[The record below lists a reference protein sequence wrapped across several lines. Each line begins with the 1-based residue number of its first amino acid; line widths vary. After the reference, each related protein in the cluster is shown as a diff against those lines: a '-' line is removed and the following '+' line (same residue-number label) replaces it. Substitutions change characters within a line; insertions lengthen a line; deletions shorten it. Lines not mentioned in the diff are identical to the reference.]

1 MPGDRTLYEQAMNAG
16 HNAAWDG
23 HWTQAITAYGQAVQQ
38 FPDDAEAHI
47 FLGGALIEVGRLEDS
62 LKVYTRAYQLSPN
75 DPIPLEKSADILE
88 KLGRLKEAAQQ
99 YVNVAE
105 LYLTQRDLEKAI
117 FNWDRA
123 TRLTPGL
130 VAIHAKLA
138 QAYERL
144 GDKARSIREYLT
156 LAANFQQ
163 LAEHEKAARAAQ
175 RALKLDSRNA
185 ASLNALRAIE
195 TRVPVTMPNRDE
207 TPPPDKNDSKTKV
220 TSSGKPRNI
229 LDTED
234 AVNPLGPMGEAMD
247 ESLSLLATYV
257 MESGAFN
264 AAAADALQALEF
276 QRQELYDKA
285 IEAYQRAAKSLDHP
299 ALRMNLGGLMVLTEN
314 VGDAVN
320 HLQEAAN
327 EAQLVAGALHG
338 LGICMVEL
346 GRHKSAMHYLL
357 ESMQA
362 VDATVSDDIDMLGSG
377 ADLYEHLEKTLDGR
391 TDEVIEGA
399 NQRFLS
405 LLKGKEWKLR
415 VPEMRR
421 QMEET
426 MRAQGDQGVVDLL
439 VASQGDV
446 LTEQIGRIDRYLRQ
460 GLLTL
465 AMDEAHR
472 AVEISPLY
480 IPVHVRM
487 AEIMMKEGRVR
498 QAINKYNMIAK
509 TYMVR
514 QEDERAAAVLKEV
527 LELAPLDLSVRES
540 LIELLESQQ
549 RWDEAIE
556 QYIDLA
562 DTHHQLGN
570 FDMSRDVFMA
580 AERMANRVNAP
591 AERIAR
597 IKHRMADIDQLRL
610 DMRKAQRTYE
620 EIIQLVPEDE
630 RAHRVLIDLHYRQ
643 RNPVEA
649 IKRLDGLLAIYAKNR
664 QVNRIL
670 QLLEELVKVYPNE
683 AGVISRLAAIYRQM
697 NRRDDAIAQL
707 DRLGELQLEAGLHQD
722 ATTTIRQIIS
732 LNPDGI
738 EDYRRLL
745 AQLGG

>member
-1 MPGDRTLYEQAMNAG
+1 MPGDRAIYEQAMNAG

-23 HWTQAITAYGQAVQQ
+23 QWTQAITAYGQAVQQ
-38 FPDDAEAHI
+38 FQDDSEAHI
-47 FLGGALIEVGRLEDS
+47 FLGGALLEVGRLEDA

-117 FNWDRA
+117 FNWDRS

-156 LAANFQQ
+156 LAGNFQQ
-163 LAEHEKAARAAQ
+163 LGEHDKAMRAAQ
-175 RALKLDSRNA
+175 RALKLDGRNA
-185 ASLNALRAIE
+185 GSLNALRAIE
-195 TRVPVTMPNRDE
+195 SRVPLTMPNRDE
-207 TPPPDKNDSKTKV
+207 PEKADSKA
-220 TSSGKPRNI
+220 KPATGRLKNI
-229 LDTED
+229 LEAEDT
-234 AVNPLGPMGEAMD
+234 VNPLGPMGEAMD
-247 ESLSLLATYV
+247 ESLSLVASYV
-257 MESGAFN
+257 MESGGFN
-264 AAAADALQALEF
+264 AAAGDALQALEY
-276 QRQELYDKA
+276 QRQGLYNEA
-285 IEAYQRAAKSLDHP
+285 ITAYQRASKLLDHP
-299 ALRMNLGGLMVLTEN
+299 ALQMNLGGLMVLAEN

-320 HLQEAAN
+320 HLREASN
-327 EAQLVAGALHG
+327 EGRLVAGALHG

-357 ESMQA
+357 QAMQA
-362 VDATVSDDIDMLGSG
+362 VDAAVSDDIDMLSSG
-377 ADLYEHLEKTLDGR
+377 GELYELLEKTLDGR
-391 TDEVIEGA
+391 TEEVIESA
-399 NQRFLS
+399 NQRFLT
-405 LLKGKEWKLR
+405 LLKGKEWKNR

-426 MRAQGDQGVVDLL
+426 LRLQGEQGVVDLL
-439 VASQGDV
+439 VASQGDA
-446 LTEQIGRIDRYLRQ
+446 LTEQVGRIDRYLRQ

-480 IPVHVRM
+480 VPVHVRM
-487 AEIMMKEGRVR
+487 AEIMMREGRVR

-514 QEDERAAAVLKEV
+514 QETERAAAVLKEV

-570 FDMSRDVFMA
+570 FDMSRDVFQA
-580 AERMANRVNAP
+580 AERMANRVNASP
-591 AERIAR
+591 DRIAR

-620 EIIQLVPEDE
+620 EIIQLVPDDE

-643 RNPVEA
+643 RNAVEA
-649 IKRLDGLLAIYAKNR
+649 IKRLDTLLAIYAKNR
-664 QVNRIL
+664 QINRIL

-683 AGVISRLAAIYRQM
+683 SGIISRLAAIYRQM

-722 ATTTIRQIIS
+722 AVTTIRQIIS

-738 EDYRRLL
+738 DDYRRLL
-745 AQLGG
+745 MQLGG

>member
-1 MPGDRTLYEQAMNAG
+1 MPGDRTLYEQAMSAG

-23 HWTQAITAYGQAVQQ
+23 QWTQAITAYGQAVQQ

-47 FLGGALIEVGRLEDS
+47 YLGGSLLEVGRLEDS

-144 GDKARSIREYLT
+144 GDKVRSIREYLT

-163 LAEHEKAARAAQ
+163 LGEHDKAMRAAQ

-185 ASLNALRAIE
+185 GSLNALRAIE
-195 TRVPVTMPNRDE
+195 TRVAVTMPNRE
-207 TPPPDKNDSKTKV
+207 EAVTAEKPDDKA
-220 TSSGKPRNI
+220 KPGTGRFKQI
-229 LDTED
+229 LDKEET
-234 AVNPLGPMGEAMD
+234 VNVLGPMGEAMD
-247 ESLSLLATYV
+247 ESLTLLATYV
-257 MESGAFN
+257 MESGGFN
-264 AAAADALQALEF
+264 AATGDALQALEL
-276 QRQELYDKA
+276 QRQEIYDQA
-285 IEAYQRAAKSLDHP
+285 IAAYQRAAKSLDHP
-299 ALRMNLGGLMVLTEN
+299 ALHMNLGGLMVLTEN
-314 VGDAVN
+314 IGDAVN
-320 HLQEAAN
+320 HLQEATN
-327 EAQLVAGALHG
+327 ESRLVAGALHG

-346 GRHKSAMHYLL
+346 GRHKVAVKYLL

-362 VDATVSDDIDMLGSG
+362 VDAEVSDDIDMLGSG
-377 ADLYEHLEKTLDGR
+377 AELYELLEKTLEGR
-391 TDEVIEGA
+391 TDEVVEGA
-399 NQRFLS
+399 NQRFIS
-405 LLKGKEWKLR
+405 LLKGREWKHR

-426 MRAQGDQGVVDLL
+426 LRVQGDQGLVDLL
-439 VASQGDV
+439 VASHGDA
-446 LTEQIGRIDRYLRQ
+446 LTEQVGRIDRYLRQ

-480 IPVHVRM
+480 VPVHVRM

-514 QEDERAAAVLKEV
+514 QENERAAAVLKEV

-570 FDMSRDVFMA
+570 FDVSRDVFMA

-591 AERIAR
+591 PERIAR

-620 EIIQLVPEDE
+620 EIIQLVPDDE

-643 RNPVEA
+643 RNPVDA

-664 QVNRIL
+664 QINRIS

-722 ATTTIRQIIS
+722 AITTIRQIIAM
-732 LNPDGI
+732 NPDGI
-738 EDYRRLL
+738 DDYRRLL